1 MLDMG
6 ASFAAESRYRLSLAA
21 GAFES
26 AKKLLLQ
33 NPNIPIETR
42 GKLFEATVS
51 PTLFNLALW
60 QPEGKQWQH
69 LADGYSRQVR
79 RLLGREIKGK
89 SIFHLPTPVGHV
101 ITKCRPLEI
110 LAFRA
115 RVSLLLSLVKA
126 APPTLWGMLQEEGQW
141 ILQARRDLEKLVG
154 KDEDKWP
161 AVSSATWP
169 EWWHLLKE
177 SPMKVKRAV
186 ARRMNSDFEAYQKK
200 EIGNIC
206 LWALQRDLQQRQG
219 TQDSTPRWS
228 CRMCDKPFGTRAAL
242 GVHFFAVE
250 FWSTARLEDHLRAS
264 KRCVDSMTAQGVQTG
279 EVKPG
284 YGSRHRRKESKEHYT
299 PAPPKGLGSY
309 VGVAAAAD
317 WNEWERTLYKDLSE
331 DLLTDDFPDA
341 KDYATSRIAKVINQY
356 PLYPE
361 EIDKVVQTLVE
372 ETQQVQQTVRQWSD
386 GQYEAVGHGLLHV
399 RRPPPEGNVQNIDN
413 KISTYQEFKEQIDTF
428 SWQRAIDGGDDDY
441 GTPEKVFKLDV
452 NWEAAWF
459 SRSKTLSAAAVAED
473 LHTLLP
479 PCLLDAWRQYLGG
492 AKVRVSAP
500 DSFWAHDLARPFV
513 RFKALCKH

>member
-1 MLDMG
+1 IRKARTCVKRKQARAQEAYLPRLDREKIGSMGQYLGGRYSSARSSFFTDGKPELKLVDIQEAIPVVDCYKHLGGMLDMG

-115 RVSLLLSLVKA
+115 RVSLLVSLVKA

-219 TQDSTPRWS
+219 TQ
-228 CRMCDKPFGTRAAL
+228 
-242 GVHFFAVE
+242 VE

-279 EVKPG
+279 E
-284 YGSRHRRKESKEHYT
+284 
-299 PAPPKGLGSY
+299 GLGSY
-309 VGVAAAAD
+309 VDVAAAAD

-341 KDYATSRIAKVINQY
+341 KDYATSRIAKVVNQY

-372 ETQQVQQTVRQWSD
+372 ETQQVQQAVRQWND

-399 RRPPPEGNVQNIDN
+399 RRPPPEGNVQNIEN

-428 SWQRAIDGGDDDY
+428 SWQRAIDG
-441 GTPEKVFKLDV
+441 
-452 NWEAAWF
+452 
-459 SRSKTLSAAAVAED
+459 
-473 LHTLLP
+473 
-479 PCLLDAWRQYLGG
+479 
-492 AKVRVSAP
+492 
-500 DSFWAHDLARPFV
+500 
-513 RFKALCKH
+513 